1 MVARTLGVMAAA
13 EERLQQPSPKRTRSE
28 QPVSHGCLSGRQ
40 WVDVQRAAR
49 IASATN
55 VQLTVHGIVVDGFAA
70 RQQQQ
75 IQQLQ
80 PQLQGANTVPSACRM
95 ADLASST
102 RSTIVAD
109 EAPPRT
115 PTSRQRRSQRRL
127 QEYQKAKTALAE
139 KRPPLQQQPQQ
150 PPQPSA
156 LPSLHVTLEGVRSP
170 SISLVANQSAVPA
183 KPSLTQSPTSTRPPP
198 PTAPTPTPTLQPPP
212 SPSPMPPPPPTP
224 TQPPPPMAPTP
235 APPLIAVTAKT
246 AVPSPPSPPQLPSPP
261 PSSMPRL
268 PPSALSTEQCGG
280 RSAEGLGRFA
290 SQPIPSPLS
299 PLSPSPHSL
308 TLQPTPLQPT
318 ALATRPIP
326 KPPSPIAEDLHEKI
340 AARVKEDRMNY
351 IKNMEEWLQG
361 DRNRLKTPCGGYVP
375 PHMRMQCA
383 CRPCRACVELRRG

>member
-1 MVARTLGVMAAA
+1 MCVCVSSGFKTRGYSGWPTSSTRDPCSSALPDRYRSEWAAPDGSMVARTLGVMAAA
-13 EERLQQPSPKRTRSE
+13 EELLQQPSPKRTRSE

-156 LPSLHVTLEGVRSP
+156 LPSLHSRCT
-170 SISLVANQSAVPA
+170 SL
-183 KPSLTQSPTSTRPPP
+183 
-198 PTAPTPTPTLQPPP
+198 
-212 SPSPMPPPPPTP
+212 
-224 TQPPPPMAPTP
+224 
-235 APPLIAVTAKT
+235 
-246 AVPSPPSPPQLPSPP
+246 
-261 PSSMPRL
+261 
-268 PPSALSTEQCGG
+268 
-280 RSAEGLGRFA
+280 
-290 SQPIPSPLS
+290 
-299 PLSPSPHSL
+299 
-308 TLQPTPLQPT
+308 
-318 ALATRPIP
+318 
-326 KPPSPIAEDLHEKI
+326 
-340 AARVKEDRMNY
+340 
-351 IKNMEEWLQG
+351 W
-361 DRNRLKTPCGGYVP
+361 
-375 PHMRMQCA
+375 
-383 CRPCRACVELRRG
+383 RG

>member
-127 QEYQKAKTALAE
+127 QEYQKAKIALAE
-139 KRPPLQQQPQQ
+139 KRPPHQQLQPQQ

-198 PTAPTPTPTLQPPP
+198 PTAPTPTPTLQSPRP

-246 AVPSPPSPPQLPSPP
+246 AVPSPPSPPHRYHRRHRHPCPVSRRPHFQQNSAAVEVRRGWAVLRPNQFRHHYHPCH
-261 PSSMPRL
+261 RL
-268 PPSALSTEQCGG
+268 PI
-280 RSAEGLGRFA
+280 R
-290 SQPIPSPLS
+290 
-299 PLSPSPHSL
+299 
-308 TLQPTPLQPT
+308 
-318 ALATRPIP
+318 
-326 KPPSPIAEDLHEKI
+326 
-340 AARVKEDRMNY
+340 
-351 IKNMEEWLQG
+351 
-361 DRNRLKTPCGGYVP
+361 
-375 PHMRMQCA
+375 
-383 CRPCRACVELRRG
+383 